1 MFVRQARR
9 ELPDGPALRALGMT
23 RRALVLSVVPRW
35 LVTAAVAL
43 GTAAVLSAFLRPL
56 GPIGVVARRAVTS
69 AGPSWSASMVGLGLL
84 ATALFVLAIPLLA
97 TARAARGERAAA
109 PERRAV
115 AAPLPVAPSVGLS
128 ITRTSSS
135 RWLPRTSA
143 LLGVTI
149 AVAAATAA
157 PTLLSSL
164 HHLTSDPARYG
175 ATWDVLVSD
184 PLGPASAASVADRL
198 RSIGGIEAAG
208 GLTGNTGRIGPRELY
223 VYAISPLD
231 GLAAGIV
238 PMITRGRSPAAP
250 NEIALGSRSMADAGI
265 DIGDPVE
272 LTYLDTPHR
281 LTVVG
286 EAVIND
292 GHEPIPG
299 LGAIVTPQWLSSV
312 DQATYVS
319 DFAVRFSPE
328 ARRDGVAAVE
338 REFTGWTTR
347 PVAPHGVVNLER
359 ISGWPAVLAVLMAT
373 IAVVAFLHAL
383 LLTVRTQR
391 RQLAVLRALG
401 SSRRQLAGAVV
412 WHAVFLTVPAVVVGV
427 PLGVVLGRA
436 GWGVFARNLGVSS
449 APIVPPASLVVAAVV
464 TLALAAVLAVGP
476 SWRAARVGT
485 TEALR
490 AE

>member
-1 MFVRQARR
+1 M
-9 ELPDGPALRALGMT
+9 L
-23 RRALVLSVVPRW
+23 
-35 LVTAAVAL
+35 
-43 GTAAVLSAFLRPL
+43 
-56 GPIGVVARRAVTS
+56 
-69 AGPSWSASMVGLGLL
+69 GLGLL

-109 PERRAV
+109 RSAGRRRTAPGGAVRRPLDHPHELVALAAPHLRVARRHDRGRDRDRRAH
-115 AAPLPVAPSVGLS
+115 AAQQPPPPDVG
-128 ITRTSSS
+128 
-135 RWLPRTSA
+135 P
-143 LLGVTI
+143 G
-149 AVAAATAA
+149 
-157 PTLLSSL
+157 
-164 HHLTSDPARYG
+164 RYG

-198 RSIGGIEAAG
+198 RSIDGIEAAG
-208 GLTGNTGRIGPRELY
+208 GLTGNTARIGSRELY

-238 PMITRGRSPAAP
+238 PTITRGRAPAAP

-312 DQATYVS
+312 DQASYVS

-373 IAVVAFLHAL
+373 IAVVAFLPRL

-412 WHAVFLTVPAVVVGV
+412 WHAVFLTVPPPSRSACRSGWCWGGPAGGCSPATSVSARLRSSRR
-427 PLGVVLGRA
+427 PRCVL
-436 GWGVFARNLGVSS
+436 
-449 APIVPPASLVVAAVV
+449 AAVV